1 MSAGLYLRHKIFYV
15 ISRGNFDALQ
25 QSLEDLL
32 FTIIDKRT
40 KDKDELNKESLFL
53 YKFT

>member
-15 ISRGNFDALQ
+15 ISRNNFDALQ

-32 FTIIDKRT
+32 FTIIDKKT
-40 KDKDELNKESLFL
+40 KDKDELNKVFI
-53 YKFT
+53 FI

>member
-32 FTIIDKRT
+32 FTIIDKKT
-40 KDKDELNKESLFL
+40 KGELNKEFLFL

>member
-25 QSLEDLL
+25 LEDL

-40 KDKDELNKESLFL
+40 KDKDELNKEIIFI
-53 YKFT
+53 FT